1 MRLTAGLCSDPLRE
15 LERSPRPLS
24 RNRGRVL
31 LLRGREGSGGEEEGK
46 GKREVAGVDAIVKS
60 SSI

>member
-1 MRLTAGLCSDPLRE
+1 MCLAAGLCSDPLRE
-15 LERSPRPLS
+15 LERSPRPHS

-31 LLRGREGSGGEEEGK
+31 LLRGREGSGGEGK
-46 GKREVAGVDAIVKS
+46 GKREVAGVDAIGKS